1 LAISGKIFPFLFVN
15 LVLSAVALGQ
25 ISDETFLLRWLRK
38 KPVIKSIAIEG
49 NKFYSDSRIKRV
61 MFSREDNIIRT
72 IKADRN
78 RRVQKETM
86 LRDTSEVKYLYLT
99 SGFLAVKLRE
109 IYEPILPDSNA
120 RIVLTVDEGRQFF
133 YGSTSLLV
141 NPAIDGDGEFDLKS
155 KGELAGII
163 GRVKISRPVD
173 PFGLRQI
180 VYDCKSY
187 LANNGYPYARVA
199 FSIDTVL
206 ENDRAKISFT
216 IETDSLVHFGDV
228 RINGAEHF
236 DTSQVRREITFKSG
250 DLYRRQD
257 ILESQKRLLG
267 AGNYLTLQMYSP
279 AQDTADKSKRLNPDF
294 ILNLKEKKPHYLSV
308 KTGAGQ
314 DPYKDLIW
322 DFSAA
327 WGKRNIFR
335 SRQVEF
341 SAKSSFVIFTE
352 WRVINHSYKIK
363 FTEPWFLGLR
373 MPLTLTGTFEPGV
386 RSKVQQY
393 RIQTWSLSLETFR
406 ELRQWFKIYNGLE
419 YKSVNIYGLS
429 PEDATKLRQ
438 DKGISIRQKLYTN
451 IIRDRRDHPFIP
463 TTGSMTTGRLEY
475 AGGFLGGDESYYLIE
490 TSWSRYQRAWP
501 GWISASRIKWGYVKE
516 FGKSKSAPI
525 DVRYYAGGANS
536 IRGFGEND
544 LGPKS
549 SDGTPEG
556 ANVLIVG
563 NQEFRFPLV
572 SKFWGS
578 LFADMGNGFLNWRD
592 IRLNRMAITYGA
604 GLQFISPAGP
614 IRFDYARR
622 IRTKFIGSGYHFH
635 FTILYAF

>member
-1 LAISGKIFPFLFVN
+1 MAISRKIFPFILLN
-15 LVLSAVALGQ
+15 LVLSAVAIGQ
-25 ISDETFLLRWLRK
+25 VSNDALLLRWLRK
-38 KPVIKSIAIEG
+38 KPLIKSIAIEG
-49 NKFYSDSRIKRV
+49 NKFYSDSRIKGV
-61 MFSREDNIIRT
+61 MFSREDNIIRA

-99 SGFLAVKLRE
+99 SGFLAVRLKE
-109 IYEPILPDSNA
+109 NYEPILPDSNA
-120 RIVLTVDEGRQFF
+120 RIILTLDEGRRFF
-133 YGSTSLLV
+133 YDSISI
-141 NPAIDGDGEFDLKS
+141 NGEFNSKS
-155 KGELAGII
+155 RGELSGII
-163 GRVKISRPVD
+163 GRIKIHRPVD
-173 PFGLRQI
+173 PFALRQI

-187 LANNGYPYARVA
+187 LANNGYPYASIT
-199 FSIDTVL
+199 FSIDTVP

-216 IETDSLVHFGDV
+216 IRTDSLVHFGNV
-228 RINGAEHF
+228 KINGAEHF
-236 DTSQVRREITFKSG
+236 DTSQVRREITFRSG

-267 AGNYLTLQMYSP
+267 TGHYLTLQMYSP
-279 AQDTADKSKRLNPDF
+279 EQDTANESKRSNPDF
-294 ILNLKEKKPHYLSV
+294 ILNLKEKKPYYLSV

-314 DPYKDLIW
+314 DLYKDLIW

-335 SRQVEF
+335 SRQVEL
-341 SAKSSFVIFTE
+341 SAQSSFVIFTE
-352 WRVINHSYKIK
+352 WRIINHSYKFR

-386 RSKVQQY
+386 RSEVQQY

-406 ELRQWFKIYNGLE
+406 ELRQWFKLYNGLE
-419 YKSVNIYGLS
+419 YQSVNIYGLS
-429 PEDATKLRQ
+429 LVDAAQLRQ
-438 DKGISIRQKLYTN
+438 DSGISIRQKLYTN

-463 TTGSMTTGRLEY
+463 TAGSMTTGRLEY
-475 AGGFLGGDESYYLIE
+475 AGGFLGGDDSYYLIE
-490 TSWSRYQRAWP
+490 TSWSRYQRVWP
-501 GWISASRIKWGYVKE
+501 GWISASRIKWGYVRE
-516 FGKSKSAPI
+516 FGKSKSVPI
-525 DVRYYAGGANS
+525 DVRYYVGGANS
-536 IRGFGEND
+536 VRGFSEND

-556 ANVLIVG
+556 ANILIVG

-578 LFADMGNGFLNWRD
+578 LFADMGNGFLNWHD
-592 IRLNRMAITYGA
+592 IKLDKLALTYGA

-622 IRTKFIGSGYHFH
+622 IKTKFIGSGYHFH